1 MALNH
6 VAGNS
11 NNGKINHS
19 RQIFTFFV
27 EDMMFGLN
35 VENVLML
42 GQDVN
47 DIQRLPVEERGF
59 CGVTKFQGTVVPV
72 LDFAHRLGIP
82 SGIDCKSELLDIL
95 TQREQEHVEWINALE
110 NSIKTGAAF
119 TKATNPKEC
128 AFGKW
133 YSKFETRDETLQE
146 LLTSFDEPHNAIHAL
161 GEELISLRDNGK
173 ETEALE
179 ILAHTRV
186 TTLRRLRALFSRAR
200 DQISSGMR
208 QVLLFVTFDGKTPR
222 YALMIDEI
230 NDVMSYSPSDF
241 QSSASGA
248 LSLIHKI
255 EDVIEGIYTQ
265 NNKPDCLYFDI
276 KKITDGEKQVK
287 QAIS

>member
-11 NNGKINHS
+11 NSGKMDQN

-27 EDMMFGLN
+27 EDMMFGLD

-59 CGVTKFQGTVVPV
+59 CGVTKFQGTLVPV

-82 SGIDCKSELLDIL
+82 SGMDSKTELLNIL
-95 TQREQEHVEWINALE
+95 NEREQDHVEWINDLE
-110 NSIKTGAAF
+110 HSIRTGAAF
-119 TKATNPKEC
+119 TKTTNPMEC

-146 LLTSFDEPHNAIHAL
+146 LLTSFNEPHAAIHSLA
-161 GEELISLRDNGK
+161 EELISLRDNNK
-173 ETEALE
+173 EAEALE
-179 ILAHTRV
+179 ILAHARA
-186 TTLRRLRALFSRAR
+186 TTLRRLRALFTRAK
-200 DQISSGMR
+200 DQISGGMR
-208 QVLLFVTFDGKTPR
+208 QVLLFVTLDGKTPR

-230 NDVMSYSPSDF
+230 NDVMNFSPADF
-241 QSSASGA
+241 QSSRSGA
-248 LSLIHKI
+248 LGLIRKI
-255 EDVIEGIYTQ
+255 EHVLEGIYTR
-265 NNKPDCLYFDI
+265 KGEPDCLYFDI
-276 KKITDGEKQVK
+276 NKMTDIDELMKKY
-287 QAIS
+287 A